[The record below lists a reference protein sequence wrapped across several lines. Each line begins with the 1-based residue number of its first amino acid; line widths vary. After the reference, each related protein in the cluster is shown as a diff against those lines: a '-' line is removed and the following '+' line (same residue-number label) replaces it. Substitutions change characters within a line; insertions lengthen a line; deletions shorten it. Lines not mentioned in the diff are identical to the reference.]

1 VDQETLRQAAA
12 DTGAIVTVE
21 DHWPEGGLGDAVLSA
36 LADVEGVRVH
46 HKLAVK
52 DMPTSGKPEELIHE
66 SGIDAEAIVAAA
78 RELVRAPA
86 GAGD

>member
-1 VDQETLRQAAA
+1 
-12 DTGAIVTVE
+12 
-21 DHWPEGGLGDAVLSA
+21 VLSA
-36 LADVEGVRVH
+36 LAEVEGVRV

-52 DMPTSGKPEELIHE
+52 DMPTSGKPDELIHE
-66 SGIDAEAIVAAA
+66 SGIDADAIVAAA

>member
-1 VDQETLRQAAA
+1 
-12 DTGAIVTVE
+12 
-21 DHWPEGGLGDAVLSA
+21 VLSA
-36 LADVEGVRVH
+36 LAEVEGVRV

-52 DMPTSGKPEELIHE
+52 DMPASGKPEELIHE
-66 SGIDAEAIVAAA
+66 SGIDADAIVAAS